1 MCVCVCVCLCMQA
14 ALGATMR
21 MIYTE
26 LSLAF
31 LLLILPLFS
40 LPFVLLL
47 LLLLLLL
54 LTSSILP
61 SLWGVHPKVNAH
73 PKKKKEYLF
82 LFSPHP
88 KKKKKLIYSLYVS
101 KILTPALTQYPRAA
115 KHHVCQSR
123 FHHPSV
129 FFWKEHTE
137 KETVGLNPASCVV
150 VGALLFCT
158 VLRC

>member
-1 MCVCVCVCLCMQA
+1 MCVCVCASVCVCLCMQA

-31 LLLILPLFS
+31 LLLIVPLFS

-88 KKKKKLIYSLYVS
+88 KKKKPHIFSLCVKNIDTSLDTISPSS
-101 KILTPALTQYPRAA
+101 KAPCLPVQMSSS
-115 KHHVCQSR
+115 VC
-123 FHHPSV
+123 V
-129 FFWKEHTE
+129 FLEGTH
-137 KETVGLNPASCVV
+137 
-150 VGALLFCT
+150 
-158 VLRC
+158 